1 MDRLGR
7 FIFNAD
13 KPIVAL
19 RPSVVAF
26 ADETDTFGGQI
37 YTETNARVAWMFQN
51 YCQHLTSRRYE
62 RQIQA
67 AVDFVLAGQA
77 ATGDF
82 NPVHLDQAY
91 AEKTM
96 FKGRIAH
103 GALSIGFLS
112 TVLGNILP
120 GHGTIYLSQE
130 AKFLAPVKIGD
141 TVTAKVEVIELI
153 PERNRAKFRTT
164 CTNQDGKLVV
174 DGIAW
179 SMPPKKLGQVK
190 NLFPGF
196 RQCQ

>member
-1 MDRLGR
+1 MGKGKLIDELKVGDTAQ
-7 FIFNAD
+7 ISKTITASD
-13 KPIVAL
+13 IEL
-19 RPSVVAF
+19 F
-26 ADETDTFGGQI
+26 AK
-37 YTETNARVAWMFQN
+37 
-51 YCQHLTSRRYE
+51 
-62 RQIQA
+62 
-67 AVDFVLAGQA
+67 

-103 GALSIGFLS
+103 GAFSIGLLS

-130 AKFLAPVKIGD
+130 VKFLAPVRIGD
-141 TVTAKVEVIELI
+141 TITAKVEVIELI
-153 PERNRAKFRTT
+153 SEKNRAKFRTS

-179 SMPPKKLGQVK
+179 AMPPKNEKTL
-190 NLFPGF
+190 
-196 RQCQ
+196 